1 MGVDGVAIGG
11 GASSSGR
18 SKQAPREQFY
28 LSVERD
34 KREEAKERGLDM
46 EQYQL
51 DLMPDDEGQ
60 IKSAKS
66 VMRWDAKKKKYL
78 PCMVAVD
85 GKVVKKGRKMNES
98 GQKVK
103 GDAEKSNIYQKWA
116 KTSKLRVQ
124 KPGELEQG
132 GVLLG
137 RAKKAAEAKT
147 VNFGDDGNV
156 EAEDREGPKRKPLV
170 PFHGQVEDKFLTNK
184 QKRIM
189 KRRAK
194 ADGVVSD
201 GRKAQNELKTPAQI
215 QKEKKNRERNKL
227 KQNPHLR
234 KAKKEQIKKARDAS
248 REEKQMKYGARTKSK
263 MLIFPDGPRKW
274 RTTGARPKNGYGR
287 RSF

>member
-11 GASSSGR
+11 GASSSGS
-18 SKQAPREQFY
+18 SKRAPKEQFY

-78 PCMVAVD
+78 PVMVAVD

-98 GQKVK
+98 GQRVK

-116 KTSKLRVQ
+116 KTSKLRIQ
-124 KPGELEQG
+124 RPGEMEQG

-147 VNFGDDGNV
+147 ISFGDDGKV
-156 EAEDREGPKRKPLV
+156 DAEAHEGPKRKPLV
-170 PFHGQVEDKFLTNK
+170 PFHGQVEDKYLTNK

-194 ADGVVSD
+194 ADRVVSR
-201 GRKAQNELKTPAQI
+201 GGKAQDELKTPAQI

-234 KAKKEQIKKARDAS
+234 KAKKEQIKKARDAQ

-287 RSF
+287 RNF